1 MGEYNGNVIELRG
14 LALGETE
21 LVLTANGKEKRV
33 PVSVTE
39 GILSV
44 LWKSGNAR
52 TLFEG
57 QTVQWGIDAKTLSG
71 GENPYDV
78 TWTSLLPMCSLP
90 SKPATITHKGRLRVL
105 RPVRQTL
112 LPEVAGVS
120 SEKAEVKVI
129 ALPVDLEL
137 NASNT
142 VKENSVVYDEGGD
155 LVVFISP
162 TSGYGQIMLTLT
174 DAYKGGGYAG
184 HYDIPVGTVVD
195 IDGARAEVTAAWI
208 SRARRRDN
216 RFVLDYGNGGKSH
229 SLYRSR

>member
-1 MGEYNGNVIELRG
+1 MAAPIAVPVRPVTGAQDEDGFDQSPDSGNDRSDKDDPSDQGQQQLSHG
-14 LALGETE
+14 LAGVSQIEVMHAEATE
-21 LVLTANGKEKRV
+21 EQAEQAGDDNTQGTITGIKAGK
-33 PVSVTE
+33 
-39 GILSV
+39 
-44 LWKSGNAR
+44 A
-52 TLFEG
+52 
-57 QTVQWGIDAKTLSG
+57 
-71 GENPYDV
+71 DV
-78 TWTSLLPMCSLP
+78 T
-90 SKPATITHKGRLRVL
+90 A
-105 RPVRQTL
+105 
-112 LPEVAGVS
+112 EEAGVS

-195 IDGARAEVTAAWI
+195 IDGARAEVMGSMDI
-208 SRARRRDN
+208 SGSGDETTVSFSITGNVGSRTLSIEADSVPV
-216 RFVLDYGNGGKSH
+216 VL
-229 SLYRSR
+229 

>member
-1 MGEYNGNVIELRG
+1 MTWTSS
-14 LALGETE
+14 ATD
-21 LVLTANGKEKRV
+21 VLTAEQAGDDNTQGTITGIKAGK
-33 PVSVTE
+33 
-39 GILSV
+39 
-44 LWKSGNAR
+44 A
-52 TLFEG
+52 
-57 QTVQWGIDAKTLSG
+57 
-71 GENPYDV
+71 DV
-78 TWTSLLPMCSLP
+78 T
-90 SKPATITHKGRLRVL
+90 A
-105 RPVRQTL
+105 
-112 LPEVAGVS
+112 EVAGVS

-195 IDGARAEVTAAWI
+195 IDGARAEVMGSMDI
-208 SRARRRDN
+208 SGSGDETTVSFSITGNVGSRTLSIEADSVPV
-216 RFVLDYGNGGKSH
+216 VL
-229 SLYRSR
+229 